1 MVKTLI
7 IIAGP
12 TAIGKTAL
20 AIRLARYYKTEI
32 ISADSRQFYKEMAIG
47 TAKPNRE
54 ELSAVKHHFID
65 SHSVMDTFTA
75 GDFEKEALKILENL
89 FRKHDQVIMVGGS
102 GLFINA
108 ICNGFDELPVAT
120 DQIRQQLNRDL
131 EEQGIEYLQEKLKT
145 SDPVYFSE
153 VDIHNPQRLIRALE
167 VYQTTGKSF
176 SSYRTKTRKP
186 RPFNTINIALNTDRE
201 QLYDRINLRVDQMI
215 EAGLVDEVKSLLKY
229 RHLNALQTVGYSEI
243 FEYLDGKCS
252 LEEAVKNI
260 KQNTRRFAKRQITW
274 FKKSEDIR
282 WFDPADYNN
291 ILNYLNQLVYFP
303 SPGGQRN

>member
-75 GDFEKEALKILENL
+75 GDFEKEALKILGNL

>member
-1 MVKTLI
+1 
-7 IIAGP
+7 
-12 TAIGKTAL
+12 
-20 AIRLARYYKTEI
+20 
-32 ISADSRQFYKEMAIG
+32 
-47 TAKPNRE
+47 
-54 ELSAVKHHFID
+54 
-65 SHSVMDTFTA
+65 
-75 GDFEKEALKILENL
+75 
-89 FRKHDQVIMVGGS
+89 
-102 GLFINA
+102 
-108 ICNGFDELPVAT
+108 
-120 DQIRQQLNRDL
+120 
-131 EEQGIEYLQEKLKT
+131 
-145 SDPVYFSE
+145 
-153 VDIHNPQRLIRALE
+153 
-167 VYQTTGKSF
+167 TGKSF

-282 WFDPADYNN
+282 WFDPTDYNN
-291 ILNYLNQLVYFP
+291 ILNYLNQIVYFP

>member
-75 GDFEKEALKILENL
+75 GDFEKEALKILGNL

-186 RPFNTINIALNTDRE
+186 RLFNTINIALNTDRE